1 MKKILTDEELL
12 DVQEKYD
19 DNLSEFKKKFILF
32 FIGLCC
38 IWINGRIDWFVHWCG
53 RLGSASRC

>member
-38 IWINGRIDWFVHWCG
+38 FAVSIIILRMRGCKDSNLCKNH
-53 RLGSASRC
+53 